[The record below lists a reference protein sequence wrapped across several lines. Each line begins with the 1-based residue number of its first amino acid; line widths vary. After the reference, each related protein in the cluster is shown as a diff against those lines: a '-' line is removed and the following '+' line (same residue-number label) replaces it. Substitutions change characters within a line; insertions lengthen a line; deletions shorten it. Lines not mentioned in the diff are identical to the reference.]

1 MLSDVLEAI
10 KAHGLEL
17 ALTYLGLSV
26 VLLVYI
32 LWKDKEWLDEWNGGE
47 DE

>member
-1 MLSDVLEAI
+1 MLSDILEAI
-10 KAHGLEL
+10 KPHGLEL
-17 ALTYLGLSV
+17 ALTSWGLSV